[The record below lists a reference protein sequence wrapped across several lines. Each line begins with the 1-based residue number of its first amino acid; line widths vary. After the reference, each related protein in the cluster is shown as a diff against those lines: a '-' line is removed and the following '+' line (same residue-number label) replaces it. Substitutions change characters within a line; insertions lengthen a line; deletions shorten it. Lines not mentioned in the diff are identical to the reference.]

1 MWEPITPAAAIVCA
15 LAWLGLIA
23 LGFYSCF
30 KLAQSERAGTVV
42 DRKEVARIVA
52 LRHAIE
58 LFTDEDR
65 TGWYAEIPALD
76 GCLAFAETPEKA
88 LWILEDIKRCWVEI
102 ALERGRTIPEPVGEE
117 ARD

>member
-42 DRKEVARIVA
+42 DRKEVERIVA

-58 LFTDEDR
+58 LFADEDR
-65 TGWYAEIPALD
+65 TGYYAEIPALD
-76 GCLAFAETPEKA
+76 GCLAFAETAEEA
-88 LWILEDIKRCWVEI
+88 LATVMDIKRDWTEI
-102 ALERGRTIPEPVGEE
+102 ALERGWHIPDPIGAE